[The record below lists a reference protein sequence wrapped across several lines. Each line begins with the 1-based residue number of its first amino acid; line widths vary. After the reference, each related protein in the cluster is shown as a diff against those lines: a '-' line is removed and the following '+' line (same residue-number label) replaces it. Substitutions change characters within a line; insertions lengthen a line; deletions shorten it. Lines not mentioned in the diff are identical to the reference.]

1 MTSPVPRPRRTLAV
15 LCFASMGW
23 AFSFALGVEVAPLWL
38 KDAGFSPKAIGLNTS
53 GYYFGVAV
61 ASVFVPRLMSRG
73 GRRCVVAGMLID
85 ALVTALLPWAGG
97 AAAWFALRATAGAA
111 TAMSL
116 IPMETLVNHNAA
128 PERRARDFAVYAL
141 GVALGVGLGS
151 LPGPPL
157 YALSRPLPFVLGGL
171 AALAAAALAWR
182 GLPADGRYA
191 EDRASDTP
199 LSLRAHSLSFG
210 TAWAQ
215 GVLEGG
221 MLTFLP
227 LYLLGLGYAAESVS
241 WLLGGLFL
249 GVIVCQVPVG
259 WLADRLGKL
268 PLLLACHAVLA
279 AGLLLLPSCR
289 ALGGLWAGVFV
300 MGACCGAQ
308 YPLGLALLGERVPAA
323 ALARAN
329 AWYLACN
336 CAGSMTGPALI
347 GLVIEHFGP
356 GSEFPAG
363 AAALALVVAVW
374 AACGRGKGEK
384 GAATPGTSAGAVETG
399 RPGCLQWRG
408 EPFAGRRP

>member
-1 MTSPVPRPRRTLAV
+1 MTSPAPGSRRTLAV
-15 LCFASMGW
+15 LCLASMGW

-53 GYYFGVAV
+53 VYYLGVAV
-61 ASVFVPRLMSRG
+61 ASVFVPRLMARA

-97 AAAWFALRATAGAA
+97 AGAWFALRAVAGAA

-116 IPMETLVNHNAA
+116 IPLETLVNHNAA
-128 PERRARDFAVYAL
+128 PERRALDLGVYAF

-191 EDRASDTP
+191 EDAADDTP
-199 LSLRAHSLSFG
+199 LSVREHSLSFG

-227 LYLLGLGYAAESVS
+227 LYLLGLGFAHEAVS

-249 GVIVCQVPVG
+249 GVIACQVPVG

-268 PLLLACHAVLA
+268 PLLLACHAVLGV
-279 AGLLLLPSCR
+279 GLLLVPSCR
-289 ALGGLWAGVFV
+289 SPAALGVGVLV
-300 MGACCGAQ
+300 LGACCGAQ
-308 YPLGLALLGERVPAA
+308 YPLGLALLGERVSAA

-336 CAGSMTGPALI
+336 CAGSMTGPALM
-347 GLVIEHFGP
+347 GLAIEHFGP
-356 GSEFPAG
+356 GAEFPAG
-363 AAALALVVAVW
+363 AAALALVLAVW
-374 AACGRGKGEK
+374 AGWGRRRIGVKEAAPACAVAGVRAGR
-384 GAATPGTSAGAVETG
+384 
-399 RPGCLQWRG
+399 LQWRG

>member
-1 MTSPVPRPRRTLAV
+1 
-15 LCFASMGW
+15 MGW

-53 GYYFGVAV
+53 VYYLGVAV
-61 ASVFVPRLMSRG
+61 ASLFVPALMGRA
-73 GRRCVVAGMLID
+73 GRRCVVAGMLMD

-97 AAAWFALRATAGAA
+97 AAAWFALRSVAGAA

-116 IPMETLVNHNAA
+116 IPMETLVNHNA
-128 PERRARDFAVYAL
+128 PPQRRARDFGVYAF

-171 AALAAAALAWR
+171 AALAAAALAWW

-191 EDRASDTP
+191 EDKGDDSP

-227 LYLLGLGYAAESVS
+227 LYLLALGFAAEAVS

-249 GVIVCQVPVG
+249 GVVICQVPLG
-259 WLADRLGKL
+259 WLADRAGKL

-279 AGLLLLPSCR
+279 AGLLLLPSLR
-289 ALGGLWAGVFV
+289 AAGALWVGAFV
-300 MGACCGAQ
+300 LGACCGAQ

-329 AWYLACN
+329 AWYLVCN
-336 CAGSMTGPALI
+336 CAGSMTGPALM
-347 GLVIEHFGP
+347 GLAIEFFGP
-356 GSEFPAG
+356 GAEFPAG
-363 AAALALVVAVW
+363 AAALALVVALW
-374 AACGRGKGEK
+374 ALWGRRPG
-384 GAATPGTSAGAVETG
+384 GAGVAAECAVESG
-399 RPGCLQWRG
+399 RAGRLQWRC

>member
-1 MTSPVPRPRRTLAV
+1 MATPVPTSRRTLAV
-15 LCFASMGW
+15 LCLASMGW

-38 KDAGFSPKAIGLNTS
+38 RDAGFSPKAIGLNTS
-53 GYYFGVAV
+53 VYYLGVAV
-61 ASVFVPRLMSRG
+61 ASLFVPRLMGRS

-97 AAAWFALRATAGAA
+97 APGWFALRAVAGAA

-116 IPMETLVNHNAA
+116 IPMETLVNHNAP
-128 PERRARDFAVYAL
+128 PERRARDFGVYAL

-182 GLPADGRYA
+182 GLPAGGRYS
-191 EDRASDTP
+191 EEKVDDTP
-199 LSLRAHSLSFG
+199 LSLRTHSLSFG

-227 LYLLGLGYAAESVS
+227 LYLLGLGYAAEAVS

-249 GVIVCQVPVG
+249 GVVVCQVPVG

-268 PLLLACHAVLA
+268 PLLLACHGVLA
-279 AGLLLLPSCR
+279 VGLLLAPSWR
-289 ALGGLWAGVFV
+289 SPVPLWAGVFV
-300 MGACCGAQ
+300 LGACCGAQ
-308 YPLGLALLGERVPAA
+308 YPLGLALLGERVPAE

-336 CAGSMTGPALI
+336 CAGSMTGPALM
-347 GLVIEHFGP
+347 GLVIERFGP
-356 GSEFPAG
+356 GAEFPAG
-363 AAALALVVAVW
+363 AAALALVVASW
-374 AACGRGKGEK
+374 AVCGRR
-384 GAATPGTSAGAVETG
+384 GALARRGAVAAAPVG
-399 RPGCLQWRG
+399 RVQWRR
-408 EPFAGRRP
+408 EPFAGQRP

>member
-1 MTSPVPRPRRTLAV
+1 
-15 LCFASMGW
+15 MGW

-53 GYYFGVAV
+53 AYYLGVAV
-61 ASVFVPRLMSRG
+61 ASVFVPGLM
-73 GRRCVVAGMLID
+73 GRAGHRCVVAGMLAD

-97 AAAWFALRATAGAA
+97 VAAWFALRAVAGAA

-116 IPMETLVNHNAA
+116 IPLETLVNHNAP
-128 PERRARDFAVYAL
+128 PERRGRDFGVYAV
-141 GVALGVGLGS
+141 GVAIGVGLGS

-157 YALSRPLPFVLGGL
+157 YALSRPLPFLLGGL

-191 EDRASDTP
+191 EDEADDSP

-227 LYLLGLGYAAESVS
+227 LYLLGLGFVAEAVS

-249 GVIVCQVPVG
+249 GVVACQVPFG
-259 WLADRLGKL
+259 WLADRVGKV

-279 AGLLLLPSCR
+279 TGLLLLPSWR
-289 ALGGLWAGVFV
+289 AAGALWAGAFV
-300 MGACCGAQ
+300 LGACCGAQ

-336 CAGSMTGPALI
+336 CAGSMTGPALM
-347 GLVIEHFGP
+347 GLAIEHFGP
-356 GSEFPAG
+356 GAEFPAG

-374 AACGRGKGEK
+374 ALWGRRQDT
-384 GAATPGTSAGAVETG
+384 APGPSDGAVETG
-399 RPGCLQWRG
+399 RASRLQWRG
-408 EPFAGRRP
+408 EPVAGRRP